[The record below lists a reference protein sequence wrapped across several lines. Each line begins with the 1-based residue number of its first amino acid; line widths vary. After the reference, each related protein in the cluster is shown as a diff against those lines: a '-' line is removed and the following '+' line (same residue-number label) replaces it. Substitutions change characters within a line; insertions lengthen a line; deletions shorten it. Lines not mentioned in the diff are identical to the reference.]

1 MTWTQLRGEDLLL
14 RTGLR
19 NSLELPQLEKVV
31 LHMSLGNYSIKEISI
46 LYFFL
51 QSITGLK
58 PSMTFSSKAVLGT
71 GVRRGMLRGCKVT
84 LRGEEALAFLERLNL
99 LYLPK
104 NPKFEGL
111 TFQKEEQ
118 KKGNLTFQV
127 TPTLFVDFQGL
138 VTFPRIPSLDV
149 NLRMTKGDPALFL
162 SSLGLPFIYSS

>member
-118 KKGNLTFQV
+118 KKRKFN
-127 TPTLFVDFQGL
+127 
-138 VTFPRIPSLDV
+138 
-149 NLRMTKGDPALFL
+149 L
-162 SSLGLPFIYSS
+162 SSNSYFICRFSRFSYLPKNPFSRCKSPYD